1 VNSIARPRPPVTKSD
16 YAYSELRRRIVTGE
30 LEPGTRLDLP
40 ELCDT
45 LGISRMPV
53 RDALSRLD
61 EQGLV
66 EIRPQ
71 TATIVSTL
79 STDDL
84 HDTYG
89 ARLALEALLTGAA
102 VERIDDELIAAMGRD
117 IERQRALAD
126 AGDLEGFLQSD
137 RRFHDR
143 LYERA
148 RMPRSRALAER
159 LRDVAD
165 RYVYLFLTAGEHRYE
180 SIAEHER
187 LVELCA
193 RRDAAAL
200 QQAIGEHIAR
210 GRDALL
216 GQLERRRSE

>member
-1 VNSIARPRPPVTKSD
+1 
-16 YAYSELRRRIVTGE
+16 
-30 LEPGTRLDLP
+30 
-40 ELCDT
+40 
-45 LGISRMPV
+45 MPV

-66 EIRPQ
+66 EITPQ
-71 TATIVSTL
+71 TSTVVSSL
-79 STDDL
+79 STADL

-89 ARLALEALLTGAA
+89 ARLALESLLTGAA
-102 VERIDDELIAAMGRD
+102 AERVDDALVAAMGRD
-117 IERQRALAD
+117 IEEQRALAD

-148 RMPRSRALAER
+148 GMPRSRALVAR

-165 RYVYLFLTAGEHRYE
+165 RYIYLFLAAGEHRFE

-187 LVELCA
+187 LKALCGSG
-193 RRDAAAL
+193 DAAAL

-216 GQLERRRSE
+216 DHLQRSGPV